1 MFSFSGTLAHALAA
15 GTESLFPYIS
25 LDFKQEEVHIGGVT
39 EHPELDAIGE
49 KRSEAKSV
57 EHPELDTIGEKRS
70 EAKSVHVWCG
80 VYGVLWC
87 DACCVVMRCDAL
99 W

>member
-57 EHPELDTIGEKRS
+57 
-70 EAKSVHVWCG
+70 HVWCG
-80 VYGVLWC
+80 VWCAVVRRVLC
-87 DACCVVMRCDAL
+87 CDAL